1 MSEDQTPDQNQTP
14 DQKPAAT
21 PEARDGAGRNG
32 LTYREAGVD
41 IDAGNALVKRIGPAA
56 ARTRRPE
63 MLGGVGGFAALC
75 GLPERYRDPVL
86 VTGTDGVGTKLK
98 LAIDHDRHDEVGQDL
113 VAMCVNDCLVT
124 GAEPLL
130 FLDYFATSRL
140 DVDVAAR
147 VITGIAHGCELAGCT
162 LAGGETAEMPGFYGD
177 GDYDLAGFSVG
188 VVERDA
194 IIDGSR
200 IDAGDVLLALASSG
214 PHSNGFSLIRRIVE
228 HAGVDLDAD
237 PERRAQLLAPT
248 RIYVA
253 AIRALLDAGVP
264 VNGMAHITGGGL
276 PENLPRMLGEDAARR
291 LAFDVDLG
299 SWVLPDVFAWLRQAG
314 GVADLELLRTFN
326 CGVGFVLCVP
336 ESAADQARA
345 ALTEA
350 GEHVWTLGRVV
361 EVGGSADPAPSADG
375 PRLQVPGDGAPAVHG
390 DWA

>member
-1 MSEDQTPDQNQTP
+1 MPTAVGAPDRSQDDAMAQRPADP
-14 DQKPAAT
+14 DHPRGN
-21 PEARDGAGRNG
+21 EG

-41 IDAGNALVKRIGPAA
+41 IDAGNALVKRIAPAA

-63 MLGGVGGFAALC
+63 LLGGVGGFAALSR
-75 GLPERYRDPVL
+75 LPERYREPVL

-113 VAMCVNDCLVT
+113 VAMCVNDCLVV

-130 FLDYFATSRL
+130 FLDYYATSRL

-147 VITGIAHGCELAGCT
+147 VITGIAHGCELAGCA

-177 GDYDLAGFSVG
+177 GDYDLAGFCVG
-188 VVERDA
+188 VVEHSE
-194 IIDGSR
+194 IVDGSR
-200 IDAGDVLLALASSG
+200 VEDGDVLLALAASG
-214 PHSNGFSLIRRIVE
+214 PHSNGYSLIRRIVD

-253 AIRALLDAGVP
+253 AVRALLDAGVP
-264 VNGMAHITGGGL
+264 VHGMAHVTGGGL
-276 PENLPRMLGEDAARR
+276 PENLPRMFTDDAAGR
-291 LAFDVDLG
+291 LAFDVDLD
-299 SWVLPDVFAWLRQAG
+299 SWTLPDVFAWLRQAG

-336 ESAADQARA
+336 EAAAARA
-345 ALTEA
+345 SEVLAGA

-361 EVGGSADPAPSADG
+361 DAGAP
-375 PRLQVPGDGAPAVHG
+375 VGDGARLRVPGTGAAVVHG
-390 DWA
+390 ELV